1 MSIIT
6 TNRKACFNYFIE
18 DRIEAGI
25 ALEGWEVK
33 AIRAK
38 GIQIAEAHVIIK
50 GGEIVMVG
58 SHITPL
64 IQASSHVHADPT
76 RTRKLLLHKQQ
87 LQKLIG
93 KVTERG
99 FTIVPLNAH
108 FSKGRVK
115 IEIGLAKGKKLYD
128 KRSTIKERDVA
139 REIERSF
146 AGN

>member
-6 TNRKACFNYFIE
+6 TNRKAGFDYFIE

-38 GIQIAEAHVIIK
+38 GIQIAEAHVMIK
-50 GGEIVMVG
+50 GEEVMMIG

-64 IQASSHVHADPT
+64 VQASSHVHADPT

-87 LQKLIG
+87 IQKLIG
-93 KVTERG
+93 KVAERG
-99 FTIVPLNAH
+99 FTIVPLNVH

-128 KRSTIKERDVA
+128 KRNTIKERDVA

-146 AGN
+146 AGD

>member
-1 MSIIT
+1 MSNIT
-6 TNRKACFNYFIE
+6 TNRKACFDYFIE

-38 GIQIAEAHVIIK
+38 GIQIAEAHVMIK
-50 GGEIVMVG
+50 GEEVVMIG

-64 IQASSHVHADPT
+64 VQASSHVHADPT

-87 LQKLIG
+87 IQKLIG
-93 KVTERG
+93 RVAERG

-115 IEIGLAKGKKLYD
+115 IEIGLARGKKLYD
-128 KRSTIKERDVA
+128 KRNTIKERDVA
-139 REIERSF
+139 REIERLF
-146 AGN
+146 AGD